1 MTFVSQQF
9 LPKHFHSFVISP
21 VLAWSVF
28 VSFHLH
34 SLRNFHTCQETDKS
48 YSCADWI
55 QSMASTQ
62 TKGSGSCI
70 SFIVYNSLQVV
81 VKSEYS
87 LMRQTWKFTSKWTW
101 FVSIMLA
108 WSFNK
113 SRLFDYLA
121 ISVVQNERMVF
132 WLSIWFRKAKFGEHY
147 FRELRLLL
155 TQHFYC
161 SPVFLFDFWSVY
173 NLIPKNINPE
183 LFFWKKEKHIQ
194 AFIKSSLSYFCWSKI
209 E

>member
-9 LPKHFHSFVISP
+9 LPKYSHSFVISP

-34 SLRNFHTCQETDKS
+34 FLRNFHTCQETDKS
-48 YSCADWI
+48 YSYANWI

-70 SFIVYNSLQVV
+70 SFIVYNSLQIVA
-81 VKSEYS
+81 KSEYS

-121 ISVVQNERMVF
+121 ISVVQNERKVLWF
-132 WLSIWFRKAKFGEHY
+132 WFWFRKAQFGEHY
-147 FRELRLLL
+147 FRDIFCRRNFIPRQVGCRREVCQSCMRLTVCSYPIAGQSETRESQHLCLRCE
-155 TQHFYC
+155 F
-161 SPVFLFDFWSVY
+161 
-173 NLIPKNINPE
+173 
-183 LFFWKKEKHIQ
+183 
-194 AFIKSSLSYFCWSKI
+194 
-209 E
+209 

>member
-9 LPKHFHSFVISP
+9 LPKHSHSFVISP
-21 VLAWSVF
+21 VLPWSVF

-34 SLRNFHTCQETDKS
+34 FLHNFHTCQETDKS
-48 YSCADWI
+48 YSYADWI

-70 SFIVYNSLQVV
+70 SFIVYNSLQIV

-113 SRLFDYLA
+113 SRLFYYLA
-121 ISVVQNERMVF
+121 ISVVQNERKVF
-132 WLSIWFRKAKFGEHY
+132 WLWFWFRKAQFGEHY
-147 FRELRLLL
+147 FRELPLFL
-155 TQHFYC
+155 TQHFYG
-161 SPVFLFDFWSVY
+161 SPVFLFVYWSVY
-173 NLIPKNINPE
+173 NFIPKNINPE
-183 LFFWKKEKHIQ
+183 LFFWKKRKTHWSFYQVI
-194 AFIKSSLSYFCWSKI
+194 IKLLFFGVK
-209 E
+209 